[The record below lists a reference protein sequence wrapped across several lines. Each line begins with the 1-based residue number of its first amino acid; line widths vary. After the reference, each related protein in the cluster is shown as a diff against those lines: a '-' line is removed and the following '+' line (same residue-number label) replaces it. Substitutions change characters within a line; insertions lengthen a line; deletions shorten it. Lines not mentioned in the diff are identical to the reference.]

1 MDARARR
8 RDDWPMPLDL
18 TDTELATAAQ
28 ACRAMAY
35 QEGQRA
41 KAMENPTTRGPIE
54 NTARRYAVLAA
65 KFEAVRA
72 RRAESRQVR
81 TE

>member
-1 MDARARR
+1 
-8 RDDWPMPLDL
+8 MPLDL
-18 TDTELATAAQ
+18 TAEELATAAQ

-54 NTARRYAVLAA
+54 STAKRYAALAER
-65 KFEAVRA
+65 FEAARA
-72 RRAESRQVR
+72 HVMRSCQPYGSKRR
-81 TE
+81 